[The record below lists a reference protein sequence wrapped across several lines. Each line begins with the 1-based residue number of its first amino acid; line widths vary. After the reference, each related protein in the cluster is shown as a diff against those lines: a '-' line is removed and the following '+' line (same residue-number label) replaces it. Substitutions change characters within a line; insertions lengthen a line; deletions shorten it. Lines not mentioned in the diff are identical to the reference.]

1 MIIEVLKRYASEKK
15 QYGTEPLNQA
25 QILAFLKADYPI
37 LAEEFTVTKLKRALE
52 KIVAQE
58 SELPEQNKVLRYH
71 KQKHKNSR
79 ITGYWTANSL
89 SDPELKFLID
99 SVMYGNIINTP
110 KAQNLAR
117 RIQGLS
123 GKNLKNITPYV
134 TGSYGKQKY
143 RESIDVLE
151 NVNTIMKARAARRR
165 IDIILNVYGLSDG
178 EIKLQPKGEYTVS
191 PLEIVLHEG
200 RYYLLAAFDGKNRLY
215 YFRIDLINYIHQ
227 LEDRARLPEEFP
239 ELRNFQRDQFMRR
252 HPVMYDGEERRFR
265 IRIHKDSLTRAVDT
279 FSDSLTVLPNTETED
294 TVDLTVVASTGA
306 MKYWLLQ
313 HGDIA
318 QALDLDPAFADE
330 LRESVNALQKMY
342 G

>member
-25 QILAFLKADYPI
+25 QILAFLKADYPL
-37 LAEEFTVTKLKRALE
+37 LAEEITVTKLKRALE

-58 SELPEQNKVLRYH
+58 SGLPDRSKVLRYH
-71 KQKHKNSR
+71 KRSRR

-151 NVNTIMKARAARRR
+151 NVNAIMNARAARRK
-165 IDIILNVYGLSDG
+165 IDIILNVYRLSND
-178 EIKLQPKGEYTVS
+178 EIKLCPKGEYTVS
-191 PLEIVLHEG
+191 PLEIVLHEE

-215 YFRIDLINYIHQ
+215 YFRIDLMNYIHQ
-227 LEDRARLPEEFP
+227 REDRARLPEEFP
-239 ELRNFQRDQFMRR
+239 ELRNFQRDQFMRS
-252 HPVMYDGEERRFR
+252 HPVMYDGEVRTFR
-265 IRIHKDSLTRAVDT
+265 IKIHKDSLTRAVDT
-279 FSDSLTVLPNTETED
+279 FGDSLTVVPDSETKD
-294 TVDLTVVASTGA
+294 TVDLQVDASTGA

-330 LRESVNALQKMY
+330 LRESVNALQEMY